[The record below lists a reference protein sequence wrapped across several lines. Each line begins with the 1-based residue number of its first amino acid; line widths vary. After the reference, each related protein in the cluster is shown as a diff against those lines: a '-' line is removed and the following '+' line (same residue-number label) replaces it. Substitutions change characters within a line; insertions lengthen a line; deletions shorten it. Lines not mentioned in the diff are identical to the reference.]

1 MYLYIFKKQ
10 LRWVNFT
17 CNLYKQLMNKDI
29 TEMNRVGGVM
39 VNIVEY
45 GRSWSDQIKDYNI
58 GICCLSAKHAALRSK
73 DKYWLSQHQ
82 ANVELSDMYSRGGV
96 EWHVFPRRT
105 AVVYGLHYS
114 IQLSS
119 YYKADIII
127 IESKSKFHDITK

>member
-1 MYLYIFKKQ
+1 MGIVYDKQKMYLYIFKKQ

-96 EWHVFPRRT
+96 EWHVFPRRSWVT
-105 AVVYGLHYS
+105 CIPSEDCCCIRSAL
-114 IQLSS
+114 
-119 YYKADIII
+119 
-127 IESKSKFHDITK
+127 

>member
-1 MYLYIFKKQ
+1 
-10 LRWVNFT
+10 
-17 CNLYKQLMNKDI
+17 MNKDI

-58 GICCLSAKHAALRSK
+58 AICCLSAKHAALRSK

-96 EWHVFPRRT
+96 E
-105 AVVYGLHYS
+105 
-114 IQLSS
+114 
-119 YYKADIII
+119 
-127 IESKSKFHDITK
+127 